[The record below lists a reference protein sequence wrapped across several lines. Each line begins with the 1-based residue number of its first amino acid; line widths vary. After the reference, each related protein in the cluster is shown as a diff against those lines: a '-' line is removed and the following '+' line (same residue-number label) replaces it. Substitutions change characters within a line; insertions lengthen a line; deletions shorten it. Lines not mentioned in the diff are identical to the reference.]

1 MQQTRTEALHPE
13 AIALFRH
20 AIATLGHRFAVA
32 VREAPNGFADYSPC
46 PGGRSPGQILAHLNV
61 LIEWSTKVVEGSSE
75 RPQEALLVWDQ
86 AIRRFVGLLKGFDDA
101 VVSAATQPFPA
112 EKLLQ
117 GPLADALTH
126 VGQLTMLR
134 RMASSPVHAES
145 YFRADI
151 QAGNIPLDI

>member
-1 MQQTRTEALHPE
+1 MQQSRMEPVHPE

-20 AIATLGHRFAVA
+20 AIATLAYRFAVA
-32 VREAPNGFADYSPC
+32 VRDSPNGFADYTPC

-61 LIEWSTKVVEGSSE
+61 LIEWSTNVVEGSSD
-75 RPQEALLVWDQ
+75 RPKEALLVWDQ
-86 AIRRFVGLLKGFDDA
+86 AVRRFVALLNAFDA
-101 VVSAATQPFPA
+101 TVATAARPFPA

-145 YFRADI
+145 YFRAEI
-151 QAGNIPLDI
+151 QAGQIRLDV